1 MTTTHPETSR
11 NHVRIPA
18 TVAEAQA
25 EAAWLVAITHGDEE
39 QRDGWRLGHLQL
51 SRRQPPVGGA
61 GCLALREVTRG
72 EWGCPASSR
81 DSWTIRVRS

>member
-11 NHVRIPA
+11 NHVRTPA
-18 TVAEAQA
+18 TVAETG
-25 EAAWLVAITHGDEE
+25 WLVAITNGDEE
-39 QRDGWRLGHLQL
+39 QRDGWRHGHLQL

-61 GCLALREVTRG
+61 GFLAPREVTSG